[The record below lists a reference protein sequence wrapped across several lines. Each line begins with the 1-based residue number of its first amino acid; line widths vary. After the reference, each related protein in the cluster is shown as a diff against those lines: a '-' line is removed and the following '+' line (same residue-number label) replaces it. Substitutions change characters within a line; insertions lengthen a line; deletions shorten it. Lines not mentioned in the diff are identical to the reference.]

1 MRSHFT
7 CPRHGN
13 KIQVES
19 VNLSGCQNMQLTE
32 PKIEKSPKER
42 KRQNATEVKR
52 FGKTIIIVTVILL
65 GLVIGSRF
73 FGRKMQADKG
83 TSKSPEV
90 KIYKMG
96 QGVKVGHLTFAAWN
110 AQWYE
115 KSSTNKYLNVKPDS
129 CYLLVEITL
138 KNDSSRRK
146 IKPLFILIG
155 EQGFRYEPSK
165 KWHTG
170 VGNLNDFEHLS
181 PGVSKD
187 GYIVFDVRKN
197 LQYTLRVSASHQP
210 HYYALV
216 ELEPE

>member
-1 MRSHFT
+1 MVVR
-7 CPRHGN
+7 
-13 KIQVES
+13 I
-19 VNLSGCQNMQLTE
+19 MQFAE
-32 PKIEKSPKER
+32 PKIEKSLEER
-42 KRQNATEVKR
+42 KRQKNAEVKR
-52 FGKTIIIVTVILL
+52 FGKSIIIATVILL
-65 GLVIGSRF
+65 GLIIGSRF
-73 FGRKMQADKG
+73 FGRKMQADKV
-83 TSKSPEV
+83 TSKSPAV

-138 KNDSSRRK
+138 KNDSNRRK
-146 IKPLFILIG
+146 IKPLFVLIG
-155 EQGFRYEPSK
+155 EKGFRYELSK
-165 KWHTG
+165 KWHAG
-170 VGNLNDFEHLS
+170 VGNLNDFQYLS

>member
-1 MRSHFT
+1 
-7 CPRHGN
+7 
-13 KIQVES
+13 
-19 VNLSGCQNMQLTE
+19 MQLTE

-165 KWHTG
+165 KWYAG

-210 HYYALV
+210 NYYALV

>member
-1 MRSHFT
+1 
-7 CPRHGN
+7 
-13 KIQVES
+13 
-19 VNLSGCQNMQLTE
+19 MQLTE
-32 PKIEKSPKER
+32 PKIEKSLKER
-42 KRQNATEVKR
+42 KRQNDTEVKR
-52 FGKTIIIVTVILL
+52 FGKLIIIVTVVLS

-73 FGRKMQADKG
+73 FGRKMQADKVTRKG
-83 TSKSPEV
+83 REV
-90 KIYKMG
+90 KIYKME

-115 KSSTNKYLNVKPDS
+115 KSSNNQYLNIKPDS

-138 KNDSSRRK
+138 KNDSNRRK

-155 EQGFRYEPSK
+155 EKGFRYELSK

-170 VGNLNDFEHLS
+170 VGNLNDFGYLS

-197 LQYTLRVSASHQP
+197 LQYTLRISASHRP
-210 HYYALV
+210 NYYALV
-216 ELEPE
+216 EIEPE

>member
-1 MRSHFT
+1 MRSDFT
-7 CPRHGN
+7 CPRRGN

-19 VNLSGCQNMQLTE
+19 VNFSGCQNMQLTE
-32 PKIEKSPKER
+32 PKIEKSLKER

-52 FGKTIIIVTVILL
+52 FGKLIIIVTVVLS

-73 FGRKMQADKG
+73 FGRKMQADKV
-83 TSKSPEV
+83 TRKSPEV
-90 KIYKMG
+90 EIYKMG

-115 KSSTNKYLNVKPDS
+115 KSSNNNYLNVRPDS

-138 KNDSSRRK
+138 KNDSNRRK

-155 EQGFRYEPSK
+155 EKGFRYELSK

-197 LQYTLRVSASHQP
+197 LQYTLRVSASHRP
-210 HYYALV
+210 NYYALV
-216 ELEPE
+216 EIEPE

>member
-1 MRSHFT
+1 MRSDFT
-7 CPRHGN
+7 CPRRGN
-13 KIQVES
+13 KLQVES
-19 VNLSGCQNMQLTE
+19 VNFSGCQNMQLTE
-32 PKIEKSPKER
+32 PKIEKSLKER
-42 KRQNATEVKR
+42 KRQNDTEVKR
-52 FGKTIIIVTVILL
+52 FGKLIIIVTVVLS

-73 FGRKMQADKG
+73 FGRKIQADKVTRKG
-83 TSKSPEV
+83 REV
-90 KIYKMG
+90 KIYKME

-115 KSSTNKYLNVKPDS
+115 KSSNNQYLNIKPDS

-138 KNDSSRRK
+138 KNDSNRRK

-155 EQGFRYEPSK
+155 EKGFRYELSK

-170 VGNLNDFEHLS
+170 VGNLNDFGYLS

-197 LQYTLRVSASHQP
+197 LQYTLRISASHRP
-210 HYYALV
+210 NYYALV
-216 ELEPE
+216 EIEPE

>member
-1 MRSHFT
+1 
-7 CPRHGN
+7 
-13 KIQVES
+13 
-19 VNLSGCQNMQLTE
+19 MQLTE
-32 PKIEKSPKER
+32 PKIEKSLKER
-42 KRQNATEVKR
+42 KRQNDTEVKR
-52 FGKTIIIVTVILL
+52 FGKLIIIVTVVLS

-73 FGRKMQADKG
+73 FGSKMQADKV
-83 TSKSPEV
+83 TRKSPEV
-90 KIYKMG
+90 KIYEMG

-115 KSSTNKYLNVKPDS
+115 KSSNNKYLNIKPDS

-138 KNDSSRRK
+138 KNDSNRRK

-155 EQGFRYEPSK
+155 EKGFRYELSK

-197 LQYTLRVSASHQP
+197 LQYTLRISG
-210 HYYALV
+210 
-216 ELEPE
+216 